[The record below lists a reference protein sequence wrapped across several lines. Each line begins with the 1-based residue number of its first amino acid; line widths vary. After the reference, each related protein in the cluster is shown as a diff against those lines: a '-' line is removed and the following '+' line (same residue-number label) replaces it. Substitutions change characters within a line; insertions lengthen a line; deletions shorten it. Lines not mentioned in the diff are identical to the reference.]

1 MPASFDAGFLLW
13 RLKKISSFHL
23 LTEDMSSSSSSS
35 KESSVSSSHTNLL
48 SKKQTEKKPV
58 VDVFKLDDIFQN
70 GNAEDQFNYAQMFE
84 EGNGV
89 DRDYTKALN
98 WYHRAAD
105 QNHPEAQF
113 KLGVIYANGL
123 GTEQNVDRALS
134 WLRSVLF
141 RRYVPDR

>member
-1 MPASFDAGFLLW
+1 VT
-13 RLKKISSFHL
+13 KIALPLPPGNPQS
-23 LTEDMSSSSSSS
+23 
-35 KESSVSSSHTNLL
+35 SSSHTNPR

-70 GNAEDQFNYAQMFE
+70 GKAEDQFKYGQMFE

-89 DRDYTKALN
+89 DRDYAKALN

-123 GTEQNVDRALS
+123 GTEKNVDRALHGYS
-134 WLRSVLF
+134 RRLRKVMLRLRVF
-141 RRYVPDR
+141 MTLWFLAKI